1 MGRLLQLYI
10 AGTKQNDGKTTLA
23 LGLFNILKDSYPGL
37 GYCKP
42 VGQQFRII
50 DNKKIDKDVV
60 LMNEIFQLEANIQ
73 DMSPVAVPKGFTEE
87 FILNGDTQHL
97 DENIVAAFERA
108 KKNRDLII
116 IEGTGH
122 AGVGAVFDLSNADV
136 AQLIKSPVIIVAGG
150 GIGRP
155 IDEIMLNKAL
165 FDHRNVEVLG
175 VIINKVLPEKYDK
188 VNDLVRRGLKR
199 KGIDVFGVIPHYPA
213 LSSPTIKQIVEDTKG
228 TLLCGETE
236 LERVVGRIL
245 IGAMPP
251 TTALDYLKGDVLL
264 IAPGNREDLLI
275 TSMIGKALNVKEKY
289 NVQGIV
295 LTGDILPH
303 PRVLELLKQSN
314 IPVISVKEDTYEMA
328 RKINKM
334 VVKIKP
340 YDKEK
345 IETVKSMT
353 KEYVNTDLLL
363 EKLITFAEKTA

>member
-1 MGRLLQLYI
+1 
-10 AGTKQNDGKTTLA
+10 
-23 LGLFNILKDSYPGL
+23 
-37 GYCKP
+37 
-42 VGQQFRII
+42 
-50 DNKKIDKDVV
+50 
-60 LMNEIFQLEANIQ
+60 
-73 DMSPVAVPKGFTEE
+73 
-87 FILNGDTQHL
+87 
-97 DENIVAAFERA
+97 
-108 KKNRDLII
+108 
-116 IEGTGH
+116 
-122 AGVGAVFDLSNADV
+122 
-136 AQLIKSPVIIVAGG
+136 
-150 GIGRP
+150 
-155 IDEIMLNKAL
+155 MLNKAL

-363 EKLITFAEKTA
+363 EKLITSAEKTA